1 MFKRFSILTFAPLAL
16 LLIPLIAM
24 HYSDEVHWTL
34 IDFAIMGVLLLVAGM
49 WTQRVVKRVKS
60 FPRRATYIILVIL
73 SFYWYG
79 QNWLLEFLVLLSQG
93 INLKVVSE

>member
-49 WTQRVVKRVKS
+49 STQRVVKRVKS

-73 SFYWYG
+73 LF
-79 QNWLLEFLVLLSQG
+79 LLVWAELAVG
-93 INLKVVSE
+93 IFGSPLAGN

>member
-24 HYSDEVHWTL
+24 NYSDEVHWTL
-34 IDFAIMGVLLLVAGM
+34 IDFVIMGVLLLVAGM

-73 SFYWYG
+73 LF
-79 QNWLLEFLVLLSQG
+79 LLVWAELAVG
-93 INLKVVSE
+93 IFGSPLAGN

>member
-1 MFKRFSILTFAPLAL
+1 MLKRISILTFAPLAM

-24 HYSDEVHWTL
+24 NYSDEVHWTL

-60 FPRRATYIILVIL
+60 FPRRATYIILV
-73 SFYWYG
+73 
-79 QNWLLEFLVLLSQG
+79 LLLFLLVWAELAVG
-93 INLKVVSE
+93 IFGSPLAGN

>member
-34 IDFAIMGVLLLVAGM
+34 IDFAIMGVLLLISGM

-73 SFYWYG
+73 LF
-79 QNWLLEFLVLLSQG
+79 LLVWAELAVG
-93 INLKVVSE
+93 ILGSPLAGN

>member
-49 WTQRVVKRVKS
+49 WTQRVVKRVKN

-73 SFYWYG
+73 LF
-79 QNWLLEFLVLLSQG
+79 LLVWAELAVG
-93 INLKVVSE
+93 IFGSPLAGN

>member
-34 IDFAIMGVLLLVAGM
+34 IDFAIMGVLLLVVGM

-73 SFYWYG
+73 LF
-79 QNWLLEFLVLLSQG
+79 LLVWAELAVG
-93 INLKVVSE
+93 IFGSPLAGN

>member
-1 MFKRFSILTFAPLAL
+1 MFKRFSVLTFAPLAL

-73 SFYWYG
+73 LF
-79 QNWLLEFLVLLSQG
+79 LLVWAELAVG
-93 INLKVVSE
+93 IFDSPLAGN

>member
-24 HYSDEVHWTL
+24 RYSDEVHWTL

-73 SFYWYG
+73 LF
-79 QNWLLEFLVLLSQG
+79 LLVWAELAVG
-93 INLKVVSE
+93 ILGSPLAGN

>member
-73 SFYWYG
+73 FF
-79 QNWLLEFLVLLSQG
+79 LLVWAELAVG
-93 INLKVVSE
+93 IFGSPLAGN

>member
-1 MFKRFSILTFAPLAL
+1 MLKRISILTFAPLAL

-73 SFYWYG
+73 FF
-79 QNWLLEFLVLLSQG
+79 LLVWAELAVG
-93 INLKVVSE
+93 IFGSPLAGN

>member
-1 MFKRFSILTFAPLAL
+1 MLKRISILTFAPLAL

-24 HYSDEVHWTL
+24 NYSDEVHWTL
-34 IDFAIMGVLLLVAGM
+34 IDFVIMGVLLLVAGM

-73 SFYWYG
+73 LF
-79 QNWLLEFLVLLSQG
+79 LLVWAELAVG
-93 INLKVVSE
+93 IFGSPLAGN

>member
-1 MFKRFSILTFAPLAL
+1 MAL

-34 IDFAIMGVLLLVAGM
+34 IDFAIMGVLLLVVGM

-60 FPRRATYIILVIL
+60 FPRRATYIIFVIL
-73 SFYWYG
+73 LF
-79 QNWLLEFLVLLSQG
+79 LLVWAELAVG
-93 INLKVVSE
+93 IFGSPLAGN